1 MSGRGRGRGRGRG
14 AGPKSASTQYL
25 LASASEAGL
34 DVRTLRG
41 PSTSQIFPDFELHSS
56 GERRLLPH
64 EKEHLYNLKSN
75 NTTPVVK
82 EEDGDVKVKSEDGSA
97 DVDEPPYAT
106 STERPKS
113 PRTIFLISKQ
123 REIQHRFHTSAFYVR
138 TGREVPDVERYS
150 DRLKPPPNI
159 DSSTVLSHCLGGQK
173 RTRGPGGGVFVP
185 EELCG
190 GQRRGNAASE
200 DGQQKK
206 ARGLN
211 LAELARKIKREEEE
225 KQDEEKQD
233 DDDGADFAEDSP
245 ASESEGEDYVKD
257 YYDSEDES
265 EGSGGEPTY

>member
-14 AGPKSASTQYL
+14 AGPKSASQQYL

-41 PSTSQIFPDFELHSS
+41 QSTSQIFPDFELHSS

-64 EKEHLYNLKSN
+64 EKEHLYNLKN
-75 NTTPVVK
+75 NKSTSVVK
-82 EEDGDVKVKSEDGSA
+82 EEGGNIKVKSEDSA
-97 DVDEPPYAT
+97 DVDEPNPVT

-113 PRTIFLISKQ
+113 PRTIYLISKQ

-150 DRLKPPPNI
+150 DRLKPPPII

-190 GQRRGNAASE
+190 GQRRGNAAKE

-211 LAELARKIKREEEE
+211 LAELARKIKRD
-225 KQDEEKQD
+225 QGDADDDEEKQD

-257 YYDSEDES
+257 YYDSDDES